1 MNCFEVPEMY
11 LASPLFF
18 AFRSY
23 LDPDANVGVD
33 SSTILPSRVLFV
45 SPDEPYIAP
54 TLAPTDNHS
63 SDDSKSKTNNGE
75 KSRAMLD
82 IFTGVVGT
90 ILLSGVI
97 VGGVIMHKKR
107 KQAIKRL
114 ISGTDGIDCVPLLF
128 DDGSSNLV
136 TDEEN
141 NRQGSWFN

>member
-1 MNCFEVPEMY
+1 VWHYCFTEYFSETDEDSTYFHVATVRKSCPAFEMNCSEFLEMY
-11 LASPLFF
+11 LASLLFF
-18 AFRSY
+18 VFRSY
-23 LDPDANVGVD
+23 LRPDANVGVD
-33 SSTILPSRVLFV
+33 FST
-45 SPDEPYIAP
+45 
-54 TLAPTDNHS
+54 
-63 SDDSKSKTNNGE
+63 
-75 KSRAMLD
+75 
-82 IFTGVVGT
+82 
-90 ILLSGVI
+90 